1 MHGLLRATPKIL
13 NKLEKQQSLF
23 LFFKCISMPNEIIY
37 RAAEIAYSLAWAEME
52 YIGSDK
58 VIYLQN
64 LPECDCYTS
73 PKVWTK
79 TWN

>member
-1 MHGLLRATPKIL
+1 MRGLLRATPKIL

-23 LFFKCISMPNEIIY
+23 LFFKCISMPNEIKF

-58 VIYLQN
+58 VIY
-64 LPECDCYTS
+64 
-73 PKVWTK
+73 
-79 TWN
+79 

>member
-1 MHGLLRATPKIL
+1 M
-13 NKLEKQQSLF
+13 F
-23 LFFKCISMPNEIIY
+23 LF

-64 LPECDCYTS
+64 LPAMPVIVIPC
-73 PKVWTK
+73 PRFGL
-79 TWN
+79 

>member
-1 MHGLLRATPKIL
+1 MLL
-13 NKLEKQQSLF
+13 
-23 LFFKCISMPNEIIY
+23 C

-64 LPECDCYTS
+64 LPDCDCYIL
-73 PKVWTK
+73 PQVWTI

>member
-1 MHGLLRATPKIL
+1 MRTYYYILLA
-13 NKLEKQQSLF
+13 
-23 LFFKCISMPNEIIY
+23 ISMPIEIIS

-64 LPECDCYTS
+64 LPEMPVIVIPC
-73 PKVWTK
+73 PRFGL
-79 TWN
+79 